1 MKKSIVILI
10 SLIMALSMFLAVS
23 AQRTDLNV
31 ITQVSP
37 NSLDPQKT
45 SMLYALQVAYN
56 IYDGLMARDTSDQV
70 VPGLAESYTISEDG
84 LVYDFVLRQGVK
96 FHDGTD
102 FTAEDVVFT
111 INRAIELA
119 ITNSG
124 NIESAEAVNDYEV
137 KITLKKPNSV
147 FLSILSSYGFFMLPK
162 EAVEAAGEEF
172 GRNPVGTGAYKFV
185 EWVEGEYVKLEAFE
199 DYYLGAP
206 EIKEVTFKFIGDS
219 NTALIAME
227 SGDADYSYVFPASA
241 SEDIEFN
248 EDLKLFPFN
257 SMSLQI
263 FTMNVQNQ
271 YLSNKLVRQAINYAV
286 NRDDMVIVAVEGE
299 GRPTSQFCNVGT
311 FGYVEGFEGYTY
323 DLEKAK
329 ALMAEAG
336 YADGFT
342 VKLIAQDE
350 MTSKMCQVLADNLRD
365 ININV
370 EIEMQES
377 NTAIANYQ
385 AGNFEMGVFGIG
397 NSTMDYDSM
406 GRLFTPGNSLM
417 FSQATAEDEQAVKI
431 GELFAE
437 ASQLSDP
444 DARLE
449 VYKAATEEI
458 WDAAYYVPCFFPL
471 RSHLLASDLDIE
483 CVRGLGVA
491 LVKEMHWN

>member
-1 MKKSIVILI
+1 MKKFYVVLLALVMVL
-10 SLIMALSMFLAVS
+10 SLCLTAA
-23 AQRTDLNV
+23 AQRTDVTV

-37 NSLDPQKT
+37 NSLDPQGT
-45 SMLYALQVAYN
+45 TMLYALQVALN
-56 IYDGLMARDTSDQV
+56 MFDGLMARDTSDNV

-84 LVYDFVLRQGVK
+84 LVYNFQLRKGVK
-96 FHDGTD
+96 FHDGSEM
-102 FTAEDVVFT
+102 TAEDVVFS
-111 INRAIELA
+111 IERAIGLA
-119 ITNSG
+119 LSNTA
-124 NIESAEAVNDYEV
+124 NIESVEAVNDYEV
-137 KITLKKPNSV
+137 KFTLKAPNSV
-147 FLSILSSYGFFMLPK
+147 FLSILASYGFSILPK
-162 EAVEAAGEEF
+162 AATEAAGDDF

-206 EIKEVTFKFIGDS
+206 EIKEVTFKFIGDT

-227 SGDADYSYVFPASA
+227 SGDADYSYVYPESA

-248 EDLKLFPFN
+248 DDLKLFSFN
-257 SMSLQI
+257 SMALQI
-263 FTMNVQNQ
+263 FALNTQNE

-286 NRDDMVIVAVEGE
+286 NRDDMVIVAVEGK
-299 GRPTSQFCNVGT
+299 GRPTSQFCNQGT

-342 VKLIAQDE
+342 IKLVAQDE
-350 MTSKMCQVLADNLRD
+350 MTSKMSQVLADNLRD
-365 ININV
+365 ININA

-377 NTAIANYQ
+377 NTAIANYM

-397 NSTMDYDSM
+397 NSLMDYDAM

-417 FSQATAEDEQAVKI
+417 FAQASADDEQANKI
-431 GELFAE
+431 AAMFAE

-444 DARLE
+444 DARIE
-449 VYKAATEEI
+449 VYKALTEEM

-471 RSHLLASDLDIE
+471 RSHLLASNLDIE